1 MSKKKSPDIPMYQEM
16 KDTPWITQARDM
28 ANRGYQGIID
38 NYNKVNV
45 FSEPT
50 QQSLQAR
57 VNALYNRAE
66 GDFDR
71 TYRETM
77 NKMANRNYSQFGTL
91 NATPA
96 AYRTDM
102 ENLSQQR
109 KLADLSYNK
118 ALYYDQAVNNELQR
132 RYNTLNMFN
141 NLYQKGE
148 VPYQQ
153 DVSNWKLRN
162 ENLDRQYY
170 NDLGNSQSGFNWGDF
185 ATGALKG
192 AATGFLTTGNPWGAV
207 AGGALGGLGGGFGN
221 A

>member
-1 MSKKKSPDIPMYQEM
+1 MSKKSPDIPLYQEM
-16 KDTPWITQARDM
+16 KDTPWIAQARDM

-50 QQSLQAR
+50 QQSLKAR
-57 VNALYNRAE
+57 VDALYSRAE

-71 TYRETM
+71 TYRDTM

-118 ALYYDQAVNNELQR
+118 ELYYDQVIDNELKR

-141 NLYQKGE
+141 NMYQKGA

-153 DVSNWKLRN
+153 DVANWKLRN

-170 NDLGNSQSGFNWGDF
+170 NDLANSQDGFNWGDF

-192 AATGFLTTGNPWGAV
+192 ATTGFLTTGNPWGAAIGGV
-207 AGGALGGLGGGFGN
+207 AGGLGGGFGN